1 MAKTSIDG
9 LTVRSSSSRRAVG
22 HVAMSQSGKVVD
34 FARKPAKQTSLRNRD
49 RSTTMNRVETSRT
62 TVKRKRSSLV
72 QDDFLSPVGGLSF
85 DTVGAG
91 TGSTFGKEAD
101 WSDLLNEFTTDGS
114 KERQSFDLERDSL
127 LFDDEDI
134 ESDKPK
140 KKKRKKHKLK
150 IGRIIF
156 ATILLLLV
164 GGGVALYLWGD
175 GLISKLT
182 GGNSGFWDTLHA
194 LVSEE
199 IPFETD
205 TKGRTNVL
213 VFGTEG
219 YDMNG
224 SSYDGVHD
232 GAQLTDSIMVIS
244 FDQET
249 KDVALLSIPRD
260 LKVSMA
266 CSAGKINEVFWC
278 HNQDG
283 NNEEAGANAL
293 MRQLE
298 QVLGIEFQYWA
309 HVNWGSLVD
318 IVNTLGGVTVTLD
331 EDINDYGWTNVVAY
345 AGVPIEINGEQALG
359 LARARHGTMG
369 GDFTR
374 GNTQQKI
381 VEGIIQKVIDNGI
394 GLNEALGLLGIL
406 GDNLRT
412 NFSSDN
418 IKAGVKMIAGFD
430 TSSMRNVQLADYQ
443 NNVYY
448 VTTATINDISYVV
461 PYAGTNDFSEIQD
474 FISRMFSSDS
484 IGREGAQIVVY
495 NATGLVGQAS
505 AEQSRLEEA
514 GFTVTNIDN
523 TAEGNCLEKYCV
535 FMLNE
540 EKTATAEAL
549 RERYGKDTLL
559 GVKDLPQDVWPGWAD
574 FVVIIGEPVMNT
586 E

>member
-9 LTVRSSSSRRAVG
+9 LTVRSSSSRRAVSR
-22 HVAMSQSGKVVD
+22 VAMNQSGKVVD
-34 FARKPAKQTSLRNRD
+34 FTRKPIKRTSSKNR
-49 RSTTMNRVETSRT
+49 SGNTMVNEVGASRT
-62 TVKRKRSSLV
+62 IIKHKRTSLV

-85 DTVGAG
+85 DMVGASTG
-91 TGSTFGKEAD
+91 GSTGKEAD
-101 WSDLLNEFTTDGS
+101 WSDLLNEFTTDNP
-114 KERQSFDLERDSL
+114 KERQGLDLERDSL
-127 LFDDEDI
+127 LFDDNI
-134 ESDKPK
+134 ESDEPK
-140 KKKRKKHKLK
+140 KKKRKKHKSK

-156 ATILLLLV
+156 ATVLLLLV
-164 GGGVALYLWGD
+164 GGGVALYFWGD

-199 IPFETD
+199 IPFEKD
-205 TKGRTNVL
+205 AKGRTNVL

-278 HNQDG
+278 HNQNGD
-283 NNEEAGANAL
+283 NEEAGANAL
-293 MRQLE
+293 MQQLE
-298 QVLGIEFQYWA
+298 QVLGIKFQYWA

-331 EDINDYGWTNVVAY
+331 EDIDDRGWTNVVAH

-394 GLNEALGLLGIL
+394 GLNEALGLLSIL

-418 IKAGVKMIAGFD
+418 IKAGLKMITGFNV
-430 TSSMRNVQLADYQ
+430 SSMRNVQLADYQ

-461 PYAGTNDFSEIQD
+461 PQAGTNDFSEIQD

-514 GFTVTNIDN
+514 GFVVTNVDN
-523 TAEGNCLEKYCV
+523 TTEGNCLEQYCV
-535 FMLNE
+535 FMLN
-540 EKTATAEAL
+540 KKKAATAEAL
-549 RERYGKDTLL
+549 RERYGKEALL
-559 GVKDLPQDVWPGWAD
+559 GVKDLPQDIWPGRAD
-574 FVVIIGEPVMNT
+574 FVIIIGEPVMNS